1 MSAAR
6 FDAGESG
13 ICGLRAVRGAPLTSP
28 QTANAKG
35 PKPLPLT
42 QSGFP
47 GFDLKYGHG
56 PVYSSIGSR
65 AFL

>member
-47 GFDLKYGHG
+47 GFG
-56 PVYSSIGSR
+56 
-65 AFL
+65 